1 VPVDREG
8 TREADFASRAEG
20 MAPAQAIEIVWSWFA
35 LNWEDRDI
43 PFARSRLGCMR
54 SLPALTPS
62 RSDPSLSDG
71 SGACGVRSKALPS
84 HVPSPSIHGTR
95 PSTGA
100 LKNMKKLPLAL
111 AAPGSHYGT
120 AAAFR
125 RERPSVAGRPG
136 CPRRF
141 GSGRAR
147 RGLTGPQRAALCVLR
162 AGGLRPAPALAV
174 MLWPTANRSIEAPA
188 IRR

>member
-1 VPVDREG
+1 MLI
-8 TREADFASRAEG
+8 SRQG
-20 MAPAQAIEIVWSWFA
+20 RMAWRRRSVCRSERRSKLFGLGSSTIWRITTSRSW
-35 LNWEDRDI
+35 
-43 PFARSRLGCMR
+43 RSWLGCEF
-54 SLPALTPS
+54 SLRALT
-62 RSDPSLSDG
+62 LSASSPNSGDG
-71 SGACGVRSKALPS
+71 SGAPSVRAKALPS